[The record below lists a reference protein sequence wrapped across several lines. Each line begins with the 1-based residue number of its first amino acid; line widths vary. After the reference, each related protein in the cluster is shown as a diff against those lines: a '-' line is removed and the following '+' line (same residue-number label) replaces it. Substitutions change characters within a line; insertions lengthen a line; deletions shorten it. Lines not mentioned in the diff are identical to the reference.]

1 MPRLRDSSTSLRS
14 TKNSNGFSCRKVL
27 CNRRASNFFAKRKSH
42 KQKINPS
49 RTQALHGI
57 SGTTLLSVISRGLRS
72 QDRKFFARYYSDK
85 NLKIQISLAS
95 LLPSVNSS
103 ICFRNYT
110 NTWHNLSNEY
120 QRDSNCYPTNLWS
133 SLDLFCYTVW
143 QRSVLTEPFL
153 IAWTF
158 GHI

>member
-1 MPRLRDSSTSLRS
+1 MVSPAEKFSVIGVHRTFLPKGSL
-14 TKNSNGFSCRKVL
+14 
-27 CNRRASNFFAKRKSH
+27 
-42 KQKINPS
+42 INKKL
-49 RTQALHGI
+49 TQAEPKHCMGFLEQ
-57 SGTTLLSVISRGLRS
+57 LYCLSFRVGLRS

-133 SLDLFCYTVW
+133 SLDLFLLHCLAKERANRAIFDSLNIWSHLSSLRTVTSWQSHYT
-143 QRSVLTEPFL
+143 
-153 IAWTF
+153 
-158 GHI
+158 